1 MANAGGTNRQKNV
14 LEKSTQN
21 NLSITWFRSFHHVIY
36 RFVSLAPCYHVTWC
50 PLVPEAV
57 MVKWWCDVSRSN
69 VTLSK
74 IQPMSCDYGILCQY
88 VMKLLQYLSTNRVRT
103 GDLIPRARRTL

>member
-1 MANAGGTNRQKNV
+1 
-14 LEKSTQN
+14 
-21 NLSITWFRSFHHVIY
+21 
-36 RFVSLAPCYHVTWC
+36 
-50 PLVPEAV
+50 

-88 VMKLLQYLSTNRVRT
+88 VMNLLQYLSTNRVRT
-103 GDLIPRARRTL
+103 GDRTLAERFRLLQLGDTKCVMCRKLRWSDVFYAAVVRRTFENCD